1 MTVLIDILIMLK
13 IQGHTILGSG
23 VCFQEGWRNMRD
35 LLVTQEENKSWLSM
49 SETEMAY
56 WLAVAQMSLSN
67 TWSALRN
74 NSVGTSPILDLAG
87 EKHTERG

>member
-1 MTVLIDILIMLK
+1 
-13 IQGHTILGSG
+13 
-23 VCFQEGWRNMRD
+23 
-35 LLVTQEENKSWLSM
+35 M

-56 WLAVAQMSLSN
+56 WLAVAQMSLPN